1 MWRARV
7 VTPWGPVQQR
17 RGHTSQPHTCAG
29 ALRRRAHSPVA
40 LFHGAN
46 RSRRRQR
53 CEPACL
59 PVDAPGTGA
68 DVSAE
73 VLLLAEPESEACA
86 GEQGEK
92 QLPPPPLASWW
103 RGLPP
108 RVRGLLLL
116 NLLTLLFGSN
126 VAVVKGA
133 QEALGPWAFSAGRFA
148 FAAVAFAPC
157 LPAAVADEQV
167 LAAGAELGAIAA
179 AGYGLQAWALT
190 ETSAGHTAFL
200 GAFTVLLVPI
210 LAGISGRAIPGRTW
224 AATAV
229 ALVGI
234 SVLELGDLAE
244 GSTAVANSL
253 AGDVAALASAG
264 VFAWQILRT
273 EHHVGRLGLTSS
285 ARAPALIAAQLAT
298 LAALFAVAAGADANL
313 ATTAGTAGAEGATGA
328 AFNMSDLPLFA
339 WLYTGLVSTA
349 GTLWLELEALRDV
362 SAPDAALVYS
372 TEPVWGALAAVLLL
386 GEQWGPATY
395 GGAGLIL
402 AGSLLGQLNAESEPP
417 PPGGGEAR

>member
-1 MWRARV
+1 MWQTAR
-7 VTPWGPVQQR
+7 VTPWGQAQS
-17 RGHTSQPHTCAG
+17 RGHTSQPQTRPAPRCHARSTTSLFPG
-29 ALRRRAHSPVA
+29 SRLRRRH
-40 LFHGAN
+40 
-46 RSRRRQR
+46 RS
-53 CEPACL
+53 EPACL
-59 PVDAPGTGA
+59 PAVDAPVHET
-68 DVSAE
+68 SAE
-73 VLLLAEPESEACA
+73 VLALDETEREACA
-86 GEQGEK
+86 GDQGEQ
-92 QLPPPPLASWW
+92 QLPPPASPLAAWW

-108 RVRGLLLL
+108 RVRGLVLL

-133 QEALGPWAFSAGRFA
+133 QEALGPWSFSAGRFA

-157 LPAAVADEQV
+157 LPAAVADRQV
-167 LAAGAELGAIAA
+167 LAAGVELGAIAA

-224 AATAV
+224 TATLV

-234 SVLELGDLAE
+234 SILELGDLAE
-244 GSTAVANSL
+244 ASSAVANSV
-253 AGDVAALASAG
+253 AGDVAALASAA

-273 EHHVGRLGLTSS
+273 EHHVGRLGISSS

-298 LAALFAVAAGADANL
+298 LAALFAVAAAADAHL
-313 ATTAGTAGAEGATGA
+313 AGATAADASAA
-328 AFNMSDLPLFA
+328 AFNVADLPLFA

-386 GEQWGPATY
+386 GERWGPTTY

-417 PPGGGEAR
+417 PPSPGK

>member
-1 MWRARV
+1 M
-7 VTPWGPVQQR
+7 
-17 RGHTSQPHTCAG
+17 
-29 ALRRRAHSPVA
+29 
-40 LFHGAN
+40 
-46 RSRRRQR
+46 
-53 CEPACL
+53 
-59 PVDAPGTGA
+59 
-68 DVSAE
+68 
-73 VLLLAEPESEACA
+73 
-86 GEQGEK
+86 
-92 QLPPPPLASWW
+92 
-103 RGLPP
+103 
-108 RVRGLLLL
+108 
-116 NLLTLLFGSN
+116 
-126 VAVVKGA
+126 AVVKGA
-133 QEALGPWAFSAGRFA
+133 QEALGPWSFSAGRFA

-157 LPAAVADEQV
+157 LPAAVADRQV
-167 LAAGAELGAIAA
+167 LAAGVELGAIAA

-224 AATAV
+224 TATLV

-234 SVLELGDLAE
+234 SILELGDLAE
-244 GSTAVANSL
+244 ASSAVANSV
-253 AGDVAALASAG
+253 AGDVAALASAA

-273 EHHVGRLGLTSS
+273 EHHVGRLGISSS

-298 LAALFAVAAGADANL
+298 LAALFAVAAAADAHL
-313 ATTAGTAGAEGATGA
+313 AGATAADASAA
-328 AFNMSDLPLFA
+328 AFNVADLPLFA

-386 GEQWGPATY
+386 GERWGPTTY

-417 PPGGGEAR
+417 PPSPGK